1 MLRTH
6 RLLSTLAVGLFAVS
20 VSTGCGIERKLKRL
34 DDQEF
39 QHYYALKVYMDDDQ
53 EKAYFK
59 LKTRAERDDF
69 LKKRDLWD
77 KFYDYEP
84 HIREAIYNG
93 RVEVGWT
100 KDMVLM
106 AWGLPIDR
114 GRVAGRQA
122 TRSERY
128 TYRFEEDQEGAILVW
143 EPGSKTQYKA
153 ARLFSREVIFDNDV
167 VAEINNKDRF

>member
-1 MLRTH
+1 MSSRT
-6 RLLSTLAVGLFAVS
+6 RLLSAFAVGFLALS
-20 VSTGCGIERKLKRL
+20 VTTGCGIERKLKKL

-39 QHYYALKVYMDDDQ
+39 QHYYALKVYMDEAQ
-53 EKAYFK
+53 TKAFFK
-59 LKTRAERDDF
+59 LKTREDRDDF
-69 LKKRDLWD
+69 LKKRGLWE
-77 KFYDYEP
+77 KYYDYEP

-106 AWGLPIDR
+106 AWGLPVDR

-128 TYRFEEDQEGAILVW
+128 IYRFEEDQGGAIMVW
-143 EPGSKTQYKA
+143 EPGSKTQYSA
-153 ARLFSREVIFDNDV
+153 ARLFSREIIFDNDV
-167 VAEINNKDRF
+167 VAEINNKEKF

>member
-1 MLRTH
+1 MRRNHLI
-6 RLLSTLAVGLFAVS
+6 SFFAMGFLAVSAAS
-20 VSTGCGIERKLKRL
+20 GCSIDRKLKKL

-39 QHYYALKVYMDDDQ
+39 QHYYALKVYMDEPQ
-53 EKAYFK
+53 VKTYLK
-59 LKTRAERDDF
+59 LKTRPERDEY
-69 LKKRDLWD
+69 LKKRGLWD
-77 KFYDYEP
+77 KYYEYEP

-93 RVEVGWT
+93 RVEIGWT

-106 AWGLPIDR
+106 AWGRPIDR

-122 TRSERY
+122 SRSERY
-128 TYRFEEDQEGAILVW
+128 IYRFEENQEGAILVW

-153 ARLFSREVIFDNDV
+153 ARLFSREVVMDNDV

>member
-1 MLRTH
+1 MRST
-6 RLLSTLAVGLFAVS
+6 RLLSVVAMGFLVVS
-20 VSTGCGIERKLKRL
+20 IATGCSIDRKLKNL

-39 QHYYALKVYMDDDQ
+39 QHYYALKVYMDEPQ
-53 EKAYFK
+53 VKTYLK
-59 LKTRAERDDF
+59 LKTRAERDGY
-69 LKKRDLWD
+69 LKKRGLWD
-77 KFYDYEP
+77 KYYEYEV
-84 HIREAIYNG
+84 HVREAIYNG

-106 AWGLPIDR
+106 AWGRPIDR

-128 TYRFEEDQEGAILVW
+128 IYRFEENQEGAILVW

-153 ARLFSREVIFDNDV
+153 ARLFSREVVFDNDV
-167 VAEINNKDRF
+167 VAEINTKDRF

>member
-1 MLRTH
+1 MPRRTH
-6 RLLSTLAVGLFAVS
+6 LLSAFAVGFLALS
-20 VSTGCGIERKLKRL
+20 ALSGCSIDRKLKKL

-39 QHYYALKVYMDDDQ
+39 QHYYALKVYMEDGQKKD
-53 EKAYFK
+53 FLK
-59 LKTRAERDDF
+59 LKTRAERDEY
-69 LKKRDLWD
+69 LKKSGLWD

-84 HIREAIYNG
+84 HIRESIYNG
-93 RVEVGWT
+93 RVEIGWT

-106 AWGLPIDR
+106 AWGRPVDR

-128 TYRFEEDQEGAILVW
+128 IYRFEEGQDGSILVW
-143 EPGSKTQYKA
+143 EPGSKTQYSA

-167 VAEINNKDRF
+167 VAEINDKKKF